1 MKIETRQQFINSM
14 FWMVTEVNKSTKG
27 NVYDIASMME
37 FQLQQRESE
46 LLEVAKKKT
55 SLLMKDLRSGQHSN
69 KYIEIKVIEMIG
81 SMIVQKIEK

>member
-1 MKIETRQQFINSM
+1 MKIETRQQFINRM

-55 SLLMKDLRSGQHSN
+55 SLLMKDLRAGQHSN